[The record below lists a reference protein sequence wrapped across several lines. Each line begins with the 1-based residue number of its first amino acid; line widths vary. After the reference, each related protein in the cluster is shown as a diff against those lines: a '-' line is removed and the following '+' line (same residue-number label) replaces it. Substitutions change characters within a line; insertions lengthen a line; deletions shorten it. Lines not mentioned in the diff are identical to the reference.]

1 MTGSTPNPSIAA
13 AAAAPALDPLQLHA
27 IRNREET
34 ERLRFLG
41 ALVSHDLNNALFA
54 LSGRVQLLKVRAQ
67 EPAVQK
73 FADEILTTTKYFDQ
87 LLTQLHHA
95 CLRPPVGH
103 GPTAV
108 RTACGDAFRE
118 VERSAGPQL
127 EGVSQATASIPADL
141 SFDGET
147 RALVSAVLQCVALHR
162 SRGANRLRVTAAT
175 AADGDQLRV
184 ALAFED
190 DEGAWEDCLGPPSLL
205 DHSFALTALP
215 LGAAHRAIR
224 DFGGKVAA
232 QPTEDGLRTQLSF
245 LARRGIA
252 MPQNDGSPQHASKA
266 NHTDD
271 ACTAASIP
279 APRPRRILIADDE
292 PAVRAI
298 LVAALEAV
306 DDDVETTDAPASITT
321 RDDLARFDAV
331 ILDAGAGGLAAL
343 ADIRARGDRTPVLV
357 ATSDDA
363 TIPQDPWTRAV
374 RKPFTLDVLDR
385 ELAMLARMREA

>member
-1 MTGSTPNPSIAA
+1 LTGSTPNPSAP
-13 AAAAPALDPLQLHA
+13 AAAPATDPLQLHA

-73 FADEILTTTKYFDQ
+73 LADEILTTTKYFDE

-95 CLRPPVGH
+95 CARPPVGH

-108 RTACGDAFRE
+108 RTACSEAFRE
-118 VERSAGPQL
+118 IDRSAGPL
-127 EGVSQATASIPADL
+127 LDGVAHAMTALPADL

-147 RALVSAVLQCVALHR
+147 RALVSAALQCVALHR
-162 SRGANRLRVTAAT
+162 SRGANRLRVTAEIT
-175 AADGDQLRV
+175 PDGDHLRV
-184 ALAFED
+184 ALSFED
-190 DEGAWEDCLGPPSLL
+190 DEGAWEDGLGPPSLL
-205 DHSFALTALP
+205 DNSFTLAALP

-232 QPTEDGLRTQLSF
+232 QPTEDGLRTRLSF

-252 MPQNDGSPQHASKA
+252 MPQNDGGAPHASTT
-266 NHTDD
+266 NRVDD
-271 ACTAASIP
+271 ACTTASIP
-279 APRPRRILIADDE
+279 APRPRSILIADDE

-306 DDDVETTDAPASITT
+306 DDDVETTDAPASIAT

-331 ILDAGAGGLAAL
+331 ILDAGAGGLSAL

-357 ATSDDA
+357 ATSDDIA
-363 TIPQDPWTRAV
+363 MTQDPWTRVV

>member
-1 MTGSTPNPSIAA
+1 VTGSTPNPSAP
-13 AAAAPALDPLQLHA
+13 AAAPATDLRQLHV
-27 IRNREET
+27 IRNREEI

-73 FADEILTTTKYFDQ
+73 LADEILTTTKYFDQ

-95 CLRPPVGH
+95 CARPSVGH

-108 RTACGDAFRE
+108 RTACAEAFRE
-118 VERSAGPQL
+118 IDRSAGPL
-127 EGVSQATASIPADL
+127 LDGVAHAMTAVPADL
-141 SFDGET
+141 SFDGEA
-147 RALVSAVLQCVALHR
+147 RALVSAALQCAALHR

-205 DHSFALTALP
+205 DNSFALTALP
-215 LGAAHRAIR
+215 LGAAYRAIR

-232 QPTEDGLRTQLSF
+232 QPTEDGLRTQFSF

-252 MPQNDGSPQHASKA
+252 MPQNYGSPQQVSNA
-266 NHTDD
+266 NHNDD
-271 ACTAASIP
+271 ACTTASIP
-279 APRPRRILIADDE
+279 APRPRHILIADDE

-306 DDDVETTDAPASITT
+306 DDNVETTEVPASIAT
-321 RDDLARFDAV
+321 RHDLACFDAV
-331 ILDAGAGGLAAL
+331 ILDADAGGLAAL
-343 ADIRARGDRTPVLV
+343 ADIRARGDRTPVLI
-357 ATSDDA
+357 AIGDDISM
-363 TIPQDPWTRAV
+363 TQDPWTRAV

-385 ELAMLARMREA
+385 ELAILAKMREA